1 MIFSMKKIRI
11 SFFYRQL
18 LALVVI
24 NSIPLIF
31 VSTELLSSSYSHIK
45 ESQEILLKERLS
57 FLSSTVASAILFD
70 DVNTAHSILST
81 LEQDKDVRYAK
92 VYDADSNL
100 FSEYSRLNEADSS
113 GFDSSNKEIEYAE
126 TIIYLRSPI
135 TFDNEYLGFVTLSAD
150 TYYPGYGKRT
160 DFYLALVAVII
171 GSLSLALLLNW
182 FVQRRLSVPVNDL
195 MSVIKYVSRQAKYDR
210 QLPVPNDAEFSE
222 LFIGINEML
231 NTLSRHEQEREEAS
245 AQIIQSSKLATLG
258 EMATS
263 VAHELNQPLQVI
275 RLAVAN
281 ASQRIASGNPDLEI
295 VSEKLSRIDGQAE
308 RASAIIDHMRI
319 FGREAKEELEYIDP
333 KMVITNSLDL
343 MGEQMR
349 LNNIEV
355 TSDLPEECS
364 LVLGHMILME
374 QVMLNLLTNARDAI
388 DQNSGE
394 RKIALRVFE
403 DAEGVHITS
412 TDTGGGIPEDVLPR
426 IFEPFYTTKDINQ
439 GTGLGLS
446 VAYGIVRDMRGT
458 IAAGNTA
465 NGAQFTITF
474 PLTSD

>member
-57 FLSSTVASAILFD
+57 FLSSIVASAILFD
-70 DVNTAHSILST
+70 DVNTAQSILSR
-81 LEQDKDVRYAK
+81 LEQDKDLRYAK

-100 FSEYSRLNEADSS
+100 FSEYSRLNEVDSS

-135 TFDNEYLGFVTLSAD
+135 IFDNEYLGFVTLSAD
-150 TYYPGYGKRT
+150 TYYPGQRKRT

-171 GSLSLALLLNW
+171 GSFSLALLLNW
-182 FVQRRLSVPVNDL
+182 FVHRRLSAPINNL
-195 MSVIKYVSRQAKYDR
+195 MGVIKYVSRQAKYDR
-210 QLPVPNDAEFSE
+210 QLAVPNDAEFSE

-231 NTLSRHEQEREEAS
+231 NTLSQHEQEREEAS

-281 ASQRIASGNPDLEI
+281 ASQRIASGNPDLEM

-319 FGREAKEELEYIDP
+319 FGREAKEELKHIDP
-333 KMVITNSLDL
+333 RVVITNSLDL

-426 IFEPFYTTKDINQ
+426 MFEPFYTTKDISQ

-458 IAAGNTA
+458 ITAGNTE